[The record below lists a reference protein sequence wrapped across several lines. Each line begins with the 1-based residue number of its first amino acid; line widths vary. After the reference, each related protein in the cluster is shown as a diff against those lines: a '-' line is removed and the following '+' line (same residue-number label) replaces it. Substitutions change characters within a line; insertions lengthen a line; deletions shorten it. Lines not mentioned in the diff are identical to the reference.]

1 MNMPPSRVAECL
13 TCVRACVCVFCY
25 YSIVL
30 AEYMFRATV
39 PKDSGC
45 SCIPREQEFFL
56 QSGSHR
62 KYQFVNTKNF
72 LCIGLHQQL
81 LFDLLHDICGGSRS
95 GNIPN
100 AIPVFAR
107 QAACLKRQ
115 GRGKRLFISIRRQ
128 GTNRQLNTGER
139 LKSITLTYRLP
150 ENSVP
155 HTESFILLYDFFWVI
170 PRGLNFI

>member
-1 MNMPPSRVAECL
+1 MCCIEEESIHISEEGMSVLLIHYKILFSVCRHEYAAIASSRVSYVRA
-13 TCVRACVCVFCY
+13 CVRACVCVFCY

-115 GRGKRLFISIRRQ
+115 
-128 GTNRQLNTGER
+128 
-139 LKSITLTYRLP
+139 
-150 ENSVP
+150 
-155 HTESFILLYDFFWVI
+155 
-170 PRGLNFI
+170 